1 MRATLSRNFSIAA
14 ISRRPFSSLLIYLL
28 TSSIFYAW
36 TVRHPLY
43 SPWVISPTWI
53 DEHIS
58 FTPDFVPLYLTY
70 LLIMPSFVILSRR
83 DRDFGVIFLSAC
95 AYVHLNLVINACIP
109 TTLSSWTPQLEPYH
123 WGSRLLLSMD
133 APNCVF
139 PAGHVGLPTC
149 IAARFYRSRSKS
161 WRIYAAWAILMSI
174 AALTTKQHFFPDVVA
189 GALLGFFVG
198 VMGPTMLFGGTRYGE
213 TARGWN

>member
-1 MRATLSRNFSIAA
+1 MRATLSRNFSIPA
-14 ISRRPFSSLLIYLL
+14 IARRPFSSFLIYLL
-28 TSSIFYAW
+28 TSGIFYAW
-36 TVRHPLY
+36 TVRHPPY

-58 FTPDFVPLYLTY
+58 FIPDFVPLYLTY

-123 WGSRLLLSMD
+123 WGSRLLLSAD

-139 PAGHVGLPTC
+139 PAGHVGLAAC
-149 IAARFYRSRSKS
+149 IAARFYKSRSRS
-161 WRIYAAWAILMSI
+161 WQIYAAWAILMSM

-189 GALLGFFVG
+189 GALLGVFVG
-198 VMGPTMLFGGTRYGE
+198 VMGSKTLFGVTHYGE
-213 TARGWN
+213 TARG